1 MSSPVVRPPNSRSRS
16 QLGDLSRE
24 DLIQLLEDTA
34 EGGIRIDFSGKGT
47 ARQLARRVRPR
58 VARTIK
64 KYSVGSEEAQSQNL
78 VIEGDNLQAMATL
91 FRERGQV
98 DLILT
103 DPPYNTGNDWRYNDR
118 WEEDPND
125 PGIGDWVS
133 ADDGARHTKW
143 MRFMWPRL
151 QMMKSMLKP
160 TGVLAICIDHRE
172 LFRLGQMLDEPELFG
187 EQNRLA
193 IINWQRSATRRN
205 DKGGRSGQGG
215 VSTAT
220 EYILVYARD
229 REKAHTGIE
238 DRGGD
243 EAYRNP
249 DDDPEGDWYGVDPF
263 APGAPTHPGMVYAV
277 QSPFTGQLHYPPG
290 NKCWGNEK
298 TWVKRMLEEWGSP
311 YEERDLKDGKKRA
324 LLLKGANDP
333 RGTNPLQDPV
343 VKRARARAQKIRKGV
358 LPQLFFTKEGEGRP
372 RRKAYLE
379 KIKQGLVPTTFWAN
393 EDHGGPVTLEAAS
406 WPHSASGTSEVG
418 ARELGAIVGQNHAF
432 ETVKPLQLFRKV
444 IQLWCPEDGL
454 MMDPFAGSGT
464 SSHAILAMNSE
475 HDLSRRFIAI
485 EQGRP
490 ERGDS
495 YARSLLAD
503 RLKRVITGDWSSGKT
518 EGSGGGFRFSTLGQ
532 KVDADALL
540 SMEREELADTII
552 ASHFDASTRKRDV
565 LVRVPTNPY
574 KYLVAHNGAAEG
586 FFLVWN
592 GAKGNTDFTEE
603 IYEVCAKEAKKA
615 GLTARYHVYARLYR
629 FQTGN
634 VVFYQIPDR
643 ILMDFGLD
651 LRGEPYHDDK
661 S

>member
-1 MSSPVVRPPNSRSRS
+1 
-16 QLGDLSRE
+16 
-24 DLIQLLEDTA
+24 LIELLEDTA
-34 EGGIRIDFSGKGT
+34 EGGIRIDFSGKRN

-64 KYSVGSEEAQSQNL
+64 KYSVGSEEAQSRNL

-91 FRERGQV
+91 YRERGQV

-118 WEEDPND
+118 WEDDPND

-160 TGVLAICIDHRE
+160 SGVLAICIDHRE

-229 REKAHTGIE
+229 REKAQTGIE

-249 DDDPEGDWYGVDPF
+249 DGDPGGDWYGVDPF
-263 APGAPTHPGMVYAV
+263 APGAPTHPGMVYAA

-298 TWVKRMLEEWGSP
+298 TWVKAQLEQWGST
-311 YEERDLKDGKKRA
+311 YEERDLKDEKKRA
-324 LLLKGANDP
+324 LLLKGAKDP
-333 RGTNPLQDPV
+333 RGSDPLQDPV
-343 VKRARARAQKIRKGV
+343 VKRARGKALKIRNGV
-358 LPQLFFTKEGEGRP
+358 MPELFFTKQGDGRP

-393 EDHGGPVTLEAAS
+393 DDQGGPIALETAS

-418 ARELGAIVGQNHAF
+418 ARELGAIVGQNHGF
-432 ETVKPLQLFRKV
+432 ETVKPLKLFSKV

-454 MMDPFAGSGT
+454 VMDPFAGSGT
-464 SSHAILAMNSE
+464 SSHAVLATNSE

-503 RLKRVITGDWSSGKT
+503 RLERVITGDWTSGKMD
-518 EGSGGGFRFSTLGQ
+518 GVGGGFRFSTLER

-552 ASHFDASTRKRDV
+552 ASHFDAATRKRDV
-565 LVRVPTNPY
+565 LVRVPSNPY
-574 KYLVAHNGAAEG
+574 KYLVAHNSEDEG
-586 FFLVWN
+586 FFLIWN

-603 IYEVCAKEAKKA
+603 IYEACAKEAKKA
-615 GLTARYHVYARLYR
+615 GLAARYHVYARLYR
-629 FQTGN
+629 FQTSN

-651 LRGEPYHDDK
+651 LRGEPYHDDE